1 LLLNFGSTTF
11 ESDFTAATRDD
22 GLTVRFTR
30 SERLLL
36 LHMQKNAGRLL
47 SRSQLLDAT
56 SEPGSDKSDRT
67 IDFVITRLRHKLND
81 DVTEPRFIATRYGE
95 GYVWVATL
103 QKPSLK
109 GAGAHLVLGPIRI
122 FGDKTQGVDHIDRL
136 IGALQSELSDRL
148 GAGLEVVLLP
158 DCPPRSQFGENPP
171 RYSADLT
178 FINLDNRKR
187 DCVVTVH
194 EFALGKLISV
204 NRFTTDAE
212 DDLSTAAEMAARITA
227 DIWHSSLRDPNQI
240 EPVVISL
247 NNASI
252 ALTGDPGNWQENDSR
267 LRSLLADQPDDP
279 VVKVLLATNIQ
290 SKYVIGGAMAFMQ
303 PETAFLKDEDEIEA
317 LVTSALPLLQNDPT
331 HALAAARLIFFL
343 NRGYGPLAIEIAER
357 SHRLGT
363 SVAASYAAIGHMQ
376 VYLGDAEAGIAAL
389 DMALQMTTP
398 NTQYEIYLQVVKSQ
412 ALHAMGD
419 REALQQLTADLY
431 ARLPDLQYF
440 LEIYYS
446 PQDDPSPAARMA
458 VQNMPP
464 AMATATLLFG
474 HYIYA
479 RHFVQRDHR
488 QTALGPAVRLLCGQF
503 GTDVLPEV
511 MRREY
516 GHLVEPSAAQT

>member
-1 LLLNFGSTTF
+1 
-11 ESDFTAATRDD
+11 
-22 GLTVRFTR
+22 
-30 SERLLL
+30 
-36 LHMQKNAGRLL
+36 MQMNAGRLL
-47 SRSQLLDAT
+47 SRSQLLDAI

-81 DVTEPRFIATRYGE
+81 DVTDPRFIATRYGE

-103 QKPSLK
+103 QKPSHT
-109 GAGAHLVLGPIRI
+109 GAGAHLVLGPVRI
-122 FGDKTQGVDHIDRL
+122 FGNKTQSVGHIDL
-136 IGALQSELSDRL
+136 LVGALKSELSDRF
-148 GAGLEVVLLP
+148 GAGREVVLLP

-212 DDLSTAAEMAARITA
+212 DDVSTAAGMAARITA

-240 EPVVISL
+240 EPVVVSL

-252 ALTGDPGNWQENDSR
+252 ALTGDPANWKENESR
-267 LRSLLADQPDDP
+267 LRSLLADRPDDP

-290 SKYVIGGAMAFMQ
+290 SKYVIGGAMAFLQ

-317 LVTSALPLLQNDPT
+317 LATSALPLLQNDPT
-331 HALAAARLIFFL
+331 HAMAAAELLFFL

-357 SHRLGT
+357 AHRVGT
-363 SVAASYAAIGHMQ
+363 SVAASYAAIGQMQ

-398 NTQYEIYLQVVKSQ
+398 NTQYEIFLQVVKSQ

-419 REALQQLTADLY
+419 REALQQLTAGLY

-446 PQDDPSPAARMA
+446 PPEDPSPAARMA
-458 VQNMPP
+458 VRNMSC
-464 AMATATLLFG
+464 AMATASLLFG

-479 RHFVQRDHR
+479 RHFVQHHHR
-488 QTALGPAVRLLCGQF
+488 QKALGPAVRLLCGQF
-503 GTDVLPEV
+503 GAEVLPAV
-511 MRREY
+511 LQQEY
-516 GHLVEPSAAQT
+516 GHLVDPGAAQTKRIF